1 MDWIK
6 LFFLLF
12 TAGKVGCP
20 TDTLDEMVRCLKN
33 EKSAQDIVDTHTQY
47 IVSFSKTLILI
58 LKLQIRIF
66 FFQKD
71 ERFNG
76 RMGFGGTS
84 PCAQTKGDKVFID
97 KHPEDMLK
105 DGDFAPKDIVFGAN
119 KHEGSFVLGGM
130 ISCIYLL
137 KI

>member
-1 MDWIK
+1 M
-6 LFFLLF
+6 
-12 TAGKVGCP
+12 
-20 TDTLDEMVRCLKN
+20 KN
-33 EKSAQDIVDTHTQY
+33 T
-47 IVSFSKTLILI
+47 
-58 LKLQIRIF
+58 

-130 ISCIYLL
+130 ISCIHYLNFNCTVKEGVL
-137 KI
+137 